1 MDSMKT
7 LHRPVI
13 LSRPGQANNR
23 LAELLSEKDDIE
35 AWRWPAFTIELP
47 EETELVTQRLAN
59 LDDVEMVLLPSP
71 SSVAAVAHWVRKW
84 PEHITLA
91 AVGEGTAKA
100 IRCAWGENV
109 PILYPEGSAETS
121 GSEALFALIE
131 KRAVPSRVLILRGQT
146 GREWLPQKLREMG
159 SDVVVMCA
167 YVRVPLEL
175 SARAVKQLKDALMGP
190 SPILY
195 VTSTDAVDAIM
206 HAVRPIPGAQAWL
219 ARGTAVT
226 IHPRVVRRL
235 EESGFEHVEITSAD
249 DEAAREHILANLQ
262 VQTSDAV

>member
-1 MDSMKT
+1 MNT
-7 LHRPVI
+7 QHRPVI
-13 LSRPGQANNR
+13 LTRPGQANNR
-23 LAELLSEKDDIE
+23 LADLLSAENGVE

-47 EETELVTQRLAN
+47 EETTLVTERLAN

-71 SSVAAVAHWVRKW
+71 SAVAAVAHWVREW
-84 PEHITLA
+84 PEHVTLA
-91 AVGEGTAKA
+91 TVGEGTAKA
-100 IRCAWGENV
+100 IRCAWGEDV
-109 PILYPEGSAETS
+109 KVLYPTGSAETS
-121 GSEALFALIE
+121 GSEALFSLIE

-175 SARAVKQLKDALMGP
+175 SAHEVKQLSDALSGP
-190 SPILY
+190 SPVLY
-195 VTSTDAVDAIM
+195 VTSTDAVDAVM

-219 ARGTAVT
+219 AGGTAVT

-235 EESGFEHVEITSAD
+235 EESGFKHVEITAAD
-249 DEAAREHILANLQ
+249 DETVRQHILANL
-262 VQTSDAV
+262 A